1 MAEQYKVDLSEI
13 EGTITKLNAVL
24 KNMSASKASVQN
36 KTFLPQGALGTG
48 FGEAD
53 TLYTA
58 HDQMKTVLEGVVQYL
73 EDLLDDFGQKTKK
86 THDAF
91 SDAEAETYSAFRG
104 K

>member
-1 MAEQYKVDLSEI
+1 MAEQYRVDLSEI
-13 EGTITKLNAVL
+13 EGTITKLNGVL
-24 KNMSASKASVQN
+24 KDMSTSKASCQN
-36 KTFLPQGALGTG
+36 KTYLPKGALGTG
-48 FGEAD
+48 FGEAE

-91 SDAEAETYSAFRG
+91 SDAEAENYSAFRG